1 MKAYI
6 KAVSYYL
13 PSTVLTNQDIEKEF
27 PEWSAEKV
35 TKKVGIEQRHIA
47 SIAETAGDMAC
58 CAAEKMFAEHSID
71 RSCIDFV
78 LLCTQSPDYF
88 LPSTACVIQERLH
101 LPKACGALDFNLG
114 CSGYVYGLSLAKG
127 LIISGVA
134 KNVLLITSETYTK
147 YIHPM
152 DKGNRT
158 IFGDGAAA
166 SLISSEGFA
175 EIGEFVLGTDGSG
188 AEHLIVKSGASR
200 HPQQYDEL
208 RYDDSK
214 NPISGDY
221 LFMNGSEIF
230 SFTILTVPKMIKD
243 VLLKNKLSR
252 DDISLY
258 VFHQANAY
266 ILDFLR
272 KKMKIDEDKFYLNLH
287 KIGNTVSST
296 IPIAIYDAQKN
307 GKLCGCIVLAGFGV
321 GLSWA
326 ATIIKI
332 KNERL

>member
-1 MKAYI
+1 
-6 KAVSYYL
+6 
-13 PSTVLTNQDIEKEF
+13 
-27 PEWSAEKV
+27 
-35 TKKVGIEQRHIA
+35 
-47 SIAETAGDMAC
+47 
-58 CAAEKMFAEHSID
+58 
-71 RSCIDFV
+71 
-78 LLCTQSPDYF
+78 
-88 LPSTACVIQERLH
+88 
-101 LPKACGALDFNLG
+101 
-114 CSGYVYGLSLAKG
+114 
-127 LIISGVA
+127 
-134 KNVLLITSETYTK
+134 
-147 YIHPM
+147 M

>member
-1 MKAYI
+1 M
-6 KAVSYYL
+6 
-13 PSTVLTNQDIEKEF
+13 
-27 PEWSAEKV
+27 
-35 TKKVGIEQRHIA
+35 
-47 SIAETAGDMAC
+47 
-58 CAAEKMFAEHSID
+58 
-71 RSCIDFV
+71 
-78 LLCTQSPDYF
+78 LL
-88 LPSTACVIQERLH
+88 
-101 LPKACGALDFNLG
+101 
-114 CSGYVYGLSLAKG
+114 
-127 LIISGVA
+127 
-134 KNVLLITSETYTK
+134 
-147 YIHPM
+147 
-152 DKGNRT
+152 
-158 IFGDGAAA
+158 
-166 SLISSEGFA
+166 
-175 EIGEFVLGTDGSG
+175 
-188 AEHLIVKSGASR
+188 
-200 HPQQYDEL
+200 
-208 RYDDSK
+208 
-214 NPISGDY
+214 
-221 LFMNGSEIF
+221 
-230 SFTILTVPKMIKD
+230 